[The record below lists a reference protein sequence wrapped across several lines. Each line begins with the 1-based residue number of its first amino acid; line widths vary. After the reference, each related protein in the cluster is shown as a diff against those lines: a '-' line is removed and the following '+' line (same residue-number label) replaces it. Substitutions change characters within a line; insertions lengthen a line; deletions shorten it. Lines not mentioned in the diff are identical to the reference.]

1 MKKTEKQSNRNRNKK
16 VSIRVHAIKKKNT
29 GKDTKKHAYRGR
41 K

>member
-16 VSIRVHAIKKKNT
+16 VSIRVHAIKKK
-29 GKDTKKHAYRGR
+29 GKNTKKHAYRGR